1 MRRIGLTSWE
11 IFSKVDA
18 VKSTLNQAEDISQ
31 RVFRLLKGPSTPES
45 NQRGKRNKNHM
56 NPLIQLKTATPLFV
70 IALVLA
76 CFVLSPQAFG
86 QSTTP
91 TFRPANWSGC
101 EHSES
106 VIISTTMGG
115 ANVRIRV
122 IIGQAGTVIANG
134 GMVPVGRLGTLTV
147 CAQAFIPNTQIKS
160 GWGYSTYTCNC
171 PGNQHYCLQ

>member
-1 MRRIGLTSWE
+1 
-11 IFSKVDA
+11 
-18 VKSTLNQAEDISQ
+18 
-31 RVFRLLKGPSTPES
+31 
-45 NQRGKRNKNHM
+45 M

-101 EHSES
+101 EHWES
-106 VIISTTMGG
+106 VTISTTMRG
-115 ANVRIRV
+115 ARIRV
-122 IIGQAGTVIANG
+122 IISQVNMVIANG
-134 GMVPVGRLGTLTV
+134 GTIPVGRLGTLTV

-171 PGNQHYCLQ
+171 PGNQLYCLQ